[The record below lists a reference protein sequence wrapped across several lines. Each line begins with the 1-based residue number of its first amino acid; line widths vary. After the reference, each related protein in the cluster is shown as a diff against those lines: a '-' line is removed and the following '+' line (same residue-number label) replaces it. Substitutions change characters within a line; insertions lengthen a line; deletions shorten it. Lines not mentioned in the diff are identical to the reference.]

1 MAQQAELTSAQP
13 AAVTVFINYRVR
25 VVANRAEQFTR
36 AEDGFPQVL
45 AHLGF
50 SWYLIEF
57 VHVHNFTSF
66 LWTVP
71 SGLDYPNCPAG
82 IFRGNMLKLPL
93 FLCTRSSRLRRGFG
107 GQAALPAKKW
117 ALSSAG

>member
-1 MAQQAELTSAQP
+1 MAQQAELTSAPP

-25 VVANRAEQFTR
+25 VMANRAEQFTR

-71 SGLDYPNCPAG
+71 SGLDYP
-82 IFRGNMLKLPL
+82 L
-93 FLCTRSSRLRRGFG
+93 FLL
-107 GQAALPAKKW
+107 ALAKHKW
-117 ALSSAG
+117 YNEARCKIERK

>member
-1 MAQQAELTSAQP
+1 MAQQAELTSAPP

-71 SGLDYPNCPAG
+71 SGLDYPKQSAKPL
-82 IFRGNMLKLPL
+82 RKLIEAS
-93 FLCTRSSRLRRGFG
+93 FQINGVIRASGTTSGD
-107 GQAALPAKKW
+107 Q
-117 ALSSAG
+117 